1 MIKAVAVIILSAF
14 SVGLIA
20 ETALAVLTLSQ
31 GAVVPL
37 GDAIELVVAWFV
49 VLAIFYTA
57 MLKVAWRHLW

>member
-37 GDAIELVVAWFV
+37 HDAIELVAGWFV
-49 VLAIFYTA
+49 VFAIFYTA
-57 MLKVAWRHLW
+57 MLKVAWRQWW

>member
-37 GDAIELVVAWFV
+37 HDAIELVAGWLV
-49 VLAIFYTA
+49 VFTIFFTA
-57 MLKVAWRHLW
+57 MLALAWRRWS